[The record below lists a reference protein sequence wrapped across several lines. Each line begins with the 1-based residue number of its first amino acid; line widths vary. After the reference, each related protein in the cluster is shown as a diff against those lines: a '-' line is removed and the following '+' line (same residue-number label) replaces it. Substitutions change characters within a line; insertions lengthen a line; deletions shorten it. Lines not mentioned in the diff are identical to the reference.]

1 MSHSRYRRMII
12 VSSGYEKFGSSISS
26 NTLRGIK
33 WTIRKG
39 EFQGFS
45 SPMATSSSLIIDIWK
60 K

>member
-1 MSHSRYRRMII
+1 MII

-33 WTIRKG
+33 RTIKKG

-45 SPMATSSSLIIDIWK
+45 SPMATSSSLIIDI
-60 K
+60 